1 MRILVAPDSFKG
13 SLSATKVAAAVGRG
27 LSRVNPGIEAV
38 LVPMAD
44 GGEGTLD
51 VLQGHGME
59 LVEVPLR
66 DHQGRL
72 VRATV
77 ARREGFFF
85 IESAQAC
92 RFEPGATPD
101 MALTASSEGVGRLIE
116 YALDQGATDI
126 FLTLGGT
133 ASTDGGSGMLAHL
146 GARILDQHGQSLP
159 PGGGSLETAA
169 GVLLS
174 GIDPRVRKVTIT
186 VVTDVDAPLLGPLGA
201 ARQFGPQKGADA
213 RAVDILEAG
222 LEKFCSLLGREAVS
236 TPGAGAGG
244 GIGYG
249 ALAGLGASAAPGAAT
264 IAEIVGLPSMLSE
277 CDGVITGE
285 GSMDAQSFGGKVV
298 GFVSGI
304 AQERKIPVGVICGQ
318 RFLGNDADALLQAQ
332 GIGWVQALVDSAP
345 SVDHATEHAE
355 EWVEEVA
362 YRIGREMVGS

>member
-1 MRILVAPDSFKG
+1 M
-13 SLSATKVAAAVGRG
+13 
-27 LSRVNPGIEAV
+27 
-38 LVPMAD
+38 
-44 GGEGTLD
+44 
-51 VLQGHGME
+51 
-59 LVEVPLR
+59 
-66 DHQGRL
+66 
-72 VRATV
+72 
-77 ARREGFFF
+77 
-85 IESAQAC
+85 
-92 RFEPGATPD
+92 
-101 MALTASSEGVGRLIE
+101 
-116 YALDQGATDI
+116 
-126 FLTLGGT
+126 
-133 ASTDGGSGMLAHL
+133 
-146 GARILDQHGQSLP
+146 
-159 PGGGSLETAA
+159 
-169 GVLLS
+169 S

-186 VVTDVDAPLLGPLGA
+186 VVTDVDATLLGPLGA

-249 ALAGLGASAAPGAAT
+249 ALAGLGASATPGAAT

-318 RFLGNDADALLQAQ
+318 RFLGNEADALLQAQ

>member
-1 MRILVAPDSFKG
+1 VAPDSFKG
-13 SLSATKVAAAVGRG
+13 SLNARRVAAAIGRG
-27 LSRVNPGIEAV
+27 LERVDPSIETV

-51 VLQGHGME
+51 VLGDHGMV

-77 ARREGFFF
+77 ARQEGFFV

-101 MALTASSEGVGRLIE
+101 MALTASSQGVGGLIE
-116 YALDQGATDI
+116 YALDHGATDI

-133 ASTDGGSGMLAHL
+133 ASTDGGSGMLAYL
-146 GARILDQHGQSLP
+146 GARILDRGGHVLP
-159 PGGGSLETAA
+159 PGGGSLERAA
-169 GVLLS
+169 EVLLS
-174 GIDPRVRKVTIT
+174 GIDPRVKKVTIT

-222 LEKFCSLLGREAVS
+222 LEQFCSLLGREAVS
-236 TPGAGAGG
+236 IPGAGAGG

-249 ALAGLGASAAPGAAT
+249 ALAGLGASAAPGTAT
-264 IAEIVGLPSMLSE
+264 VAEIVGLRSLLRE

-285 GSMDAQSFGGKVV
+285 GSLDEQSFGGKVV

-304 AQERKIPVGVICGQ
+304 AQDHGIPVGVICGQ
-318 RFLGNDADALLQAQ
+318 RSIGNDADALLQAQ
-332 GIGWVQALVDSAP
+332 GIGWVLALVDSAP
-345 SVDHATEHAE
+345 QVDYAIEHAE
-355 EWVEEVA
+355 ELVEEAA
-362 YRIGREMVGS
+362 YRMGREMVGS